1 MLRDYTGIKPDLYKR
16 YMDDVAGAAS
26 CTEDDL
32 SRFLTFASS
41 YHPKLEHTWSI
52 SSAKLPF
59 LDMFLI
65 PRDDR
70 VAASIHYKETYSH
83 SYLNVKSSHPFKCKA
98 SIPTS
103 HFLRLRKICS
113 EDDDF
118 KQAATTMESRCRDV
132 AMSREWEDKHTC
144 HTSSLHC
151 FLLNSQVFLR
161 YAWLSHP
168 TCTGGKTQSSLD
180 TKSSSIGWKERKP
193 DRD

>member
-1 MLRDYTGIKPDLYKR
+1 MLRGYTGIKPDLYKR

-41 YHPKLEHTWSI
+41 YHPKLEYTWSI

-98 SIPTS
+98 LIPTS
-103 HFLRLRKICS
+103 QFLGLRKICS

-118 KQAATTMESRCRDV
+118 EQAATTMESRCRDV
-132 AMSREWEDKHTC
+132 ARMRGQTYV
-144 HTSSLHC
+144 SSLHC

-161 YAWLSHP
+161 YAWLPHP